1 MVDTTKGIDSMKQ
14 LVTKTKGALSQIKD
28 FVSSGPTYRVAN
40 IEKDTND
47 EYIATIQI
55 IGKNITFTAKP
66 EEILADDLMTERFA
80 PRDLRTLTYLGY
92 LGMNSPKYKIL
103 AKRLSE
109 DTDKMLFAIKKK
121 GAAEIEVKTAV
132 EISTNPEI
140 LKSLNQEDAHM
151 VGHTTAMEH
160 MVDEKAMKQRLLSQA
175 KGQAE

>member
-1 MVDTTKGIDSMKQ
+1 MKQ
-14 LVTKTKGALSQIKD
+14 LMIKTKGALLQFKSMM
-28 FVSSGPTYRVAN
+28 SSGPTYRVAN
-40 IEKDTND
+40 IEKDTHD

-66 EEILADDLMTERFA
+66 EEILADDGMTDQFA
-80 PRDLRTLTYLGY
+80 PRDVRTLTYLGY

-109 DTDKMLFAIKKK
+109 ESDKMLFAVKKK
-121 GAAEIEVKTAV
+121 GSAEIEVKTAV
-132 EISTNPEI
+132 EISTNPDI

-160 MVDEKAMKQRLLSQA
+160 MVDEKAMKQKLL
-175 KGQAE
+175 AEARKAREE